1 MWRSIDA
8 GPRTLATIGGSTPV
22 GMSIT
27 TATPAGRGPRGG
39 NTNSRCSVV
48 PVTLV
53 LCAGPPSGLQMRDRR
68 GEAFLRMRST
78 CHVAAEDI
86 ITVFLRERVKLK
98 KGTSTGIRKD
108 PAR

>member
-1 MWRSIDA
+1 
-8 GPRTLATIGGSTPV
+8 
-22 GMSIT
+22 
-27 TATPAGRGPRGG
+27 
-39 NTNSRCSVV
+39 
-48 PVTLV
+48 
-53 LCAGPPSGLQMRDRR
+53 
-68 GEAFLRMRST
+68 MRST